1 MSYSALSQSMNIHFK
16 NGQTI
21 EYNMDN
27 IDYLEFTEKKE
38 NNTQVSSENAVDLG
52 LSVKWASCNIGATS
66 PEQFGDKYAWGETS
80 TKDKYKG
87 DNYLYYDST
96 TDSYI
101 DIGLDIKGTDY
112 DAAHVNWGGSWRM
125 PTKNEFKEL
134 EKSCQWEWVNLN
146 GINGY
151 KVLGKNGN
159 SIFLPVGK
167 ESYFWMSEIWPDDI
181 LKGKTASARY
191 FHLNNGRIFSGGFA
205 RWHGYHIRP
214 VLPK

>member
-1 MSYSALSQSMNIHFK
+1 MKKLFILFFLHLMSYSALSQTMNIHFK

-27 IDYLEFTEKKE
+27 IDYLDFTEKKE

-66 PEQFGDKYAWGETS
+66 PDQLGDNYAWGETS
-80 TKDKYKG
+80 TKDEYKKE
-87 DNYLYYDST
+87 NYLYYDST
-96 TDSYI
+96 TDLYI

-125 PTKNEFKEL
+125 PTKDEFNELRKR
-134 EKSCQWEWVNLN
+134 CQWEWVNLN

-151 KVLGKNGN
+151 KVIGINGN

-167 ESYFWMSEIWPDDI
+167 NSYYWMSGLWSDDV
-181 LKGKTASARY
+181 TS
-191 FHLNNGRIFSGGFA
+191 
-205 RWHGYHIRP
+205 
-214 VLPK
+214 VQ